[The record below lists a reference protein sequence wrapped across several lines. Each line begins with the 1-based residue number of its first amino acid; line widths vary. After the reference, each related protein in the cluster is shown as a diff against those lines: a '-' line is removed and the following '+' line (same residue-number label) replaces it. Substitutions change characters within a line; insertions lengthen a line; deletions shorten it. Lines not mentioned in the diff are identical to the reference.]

1 MEEIEAD
8 ILPYTAFPQAHWRK
22 FRSTIPRERLNHE
35 IDRRCSVAG
44 IFPNRQTLTRLI
56 EVALAE

>member
-22 FRSTIPRERLNHE
+22 FRSTIPRATEPR
-35 IDRRCSVAG
+35 DRPTLLSVAG